1 MVLERDGEEADRAE
15 LVAEVMEARRTIS
28 ALRERIAD
36 FETIIADQQ
45 RAIATLEAGMARLR
59 EQLQGFEARPGSGGP
74 SGMPGNKP
82 TPTSPK
88 PPKMPRKR
96 RTHSF
101 TRARSTPTETVIHA
115 VDQCPNCETGLLGG
129 WVKRTREVIEL
140 PKTPVV
146 VTAHQF
152 LERECPVCRIR
163 VTPTDAL
170 VGVVAGKQRFGIGLV
185 SHIVMLREDARL
197 PFRGIQ
203 RLLATCYGL
212 AVSVGSL
219 VAAAARVAT
228 AGAAEMAAILERI
241 RNSPVVFADE
251 TGWREDGVNGYVWT
265 LSTLTERFFFR
276 GRRTRAQ
283 IEELL
288 GPTFTGVLVTDFYAA
303 YDHYA
308 GLHQRCWAHLLREIH
323 DLVVANPTA
332 GRLGRWARAVH
343 RIFRIATTFS
353 SPIDAE
359 RLAMQDRCEQRL
371 MHLGRR
377 FVNDPTAVHR
387 KLCRRIEKYLA
398 ELFVFVAMPEVPPT
412 NNAAE
417 RSLRPLVIAR
427 KMSGGTRSNAGS
439 TTKMT
444 LATLFGTW
452 RLDERNLID
461 ACRSLLSLPHPTPP
475 SLAPT

>member
-1 MVLERDGEEADRAE
+1 MESAGESDGVDRAD
-15 LVAEVMEARRTIS
+15 LLREVVEGRRTI
-28 ALRERIAD
+28 AAQHQRIA
-36 FETIIADQQ
+36 E
-45 RAIATLEAGMARLR
+45 LEASVAELLERL
-59 EQLQGFEARPGSGGP
+59 QHLEARSGSGGP
-74 SGMPGNKP
+74 GGMPGNKP
-82 TPTSPK
+82 VPTSPK
-88 PPKMPRKR
+88 PPKKTRKR
-96 RTHSF
+96 RLHSF
-101 TRARSTPTETVIHA
+101 TRARSTPTATVIHA
-115 VDQCPNCETGLLGG
+115 VDRCPACETRLLGG
-129 WVKRTREVIEL
+129 WVKRTREVIEI
-140 PKTPVV
+140 PRTPVV

-185 SHIVMLREDARL
+185 SLIATLREDARL

-212 AVSVGSL
+212 TVSVGSL

-228 AGAAEMAAILERI
+228 AGASEMAAILERI
-241 RNSPVVFADE
+241 RTSPVLFADE
-251 TGWREDGVNGYVWT
+251 TGWREDGVNGYIWT

-323 DLVVANPTA
+323 DLVVANPTD

-343 RIFRIATTFS
+343 RVFRIATTFS
-353 SPIDAE
+353 SPIEAE

-371 MHLGRR
+371 LHVGRP
-377 FVNDPTAVHR
+377 FVDDPTAVHR
-387 KLCRRIEKYLA
+387 KLCRRMEKYLA

-427 KMSGGTRSNAGS
+427 KISGGTRSNAGS

-444 LATLFGTW
+444 LASLFGTW
-452 RLDERNLID
+452 RLLERNPVD
-461 ACRSLLSLPHPTPP
+461 ACRSLLSQPP
-475 SLAPT
+475 SPRPLLAPT